1 MRNCFISKI
10 TSTFIKKPINVKRG
24 TFDAVAHNSYS
35 EAFAGCQGMRL
46 PCISADFT
54 ETFAAE
60 EVQGAGVC
68 MLDVTVTMPLAHC
81 ETSDGAHLAFISPS
95 ATQE

>member
-1 MRNCFISKI
+1 
-10 TSTFIKKPINVKRG
+10 
-24 TFDAVAHNSYS
+24 
-35 EAFAGCQGMRL
+35 MRL

-60 EVQGAGVC
+60 EVQGAGVF

-81 ETSDGAHLAFISPS
+81 ETSDGAHLAFISPP